1 MSSLHP
7 WGWLTVFQCGV
18 LERVAISCCVAMH
31 VPLRSKLNCLSNKAP
46 RHCLFLYIST
56 EDQLPCRTKHNKA
69 FYVIKQFFIFSLS
82 LCPLYLLFLFFILYT
97 FPDLP
102 VFFVTAQ
109 VPVQLLFKNIMF
121 CFWGF
126 VLFLFC
132 CYYYL
137 NCYSYV
143 YLST

>member
-7 WGWLTVFQCGV
+7 WSWLTVFQCGV

-46 RHCLFLYIST
+46 RRLLFYFLFFLLFFFST
-56 EDQLPCRTKHNKA
+56 EDQLPCRTKRKA
-69 FYVIKQFFIFSLS
+69 SYVSNQ
-82 LCPLYLLFLFFILYT
+82 FLFPISTVSPSPLLACLDFL
-97 FPDLP
+97 FSPN
-102 VFFVTAQ
+102 VTAQ
-109 VPVQLLFKNIMF
+109 VPVLLLFKNIVF

-126 VLFLFC
+126 YFCLFY
-132 CYYYL
+132 YYYL

>member
-69 FYVIKQFFIFSLS
+69 FYVTKQFFSLS
-82 LCPLYLLFLFFILYT
+82 LFSPSSLFFLSVSP
-97 FPDLP
+97 FSRACL
-102 VFFVTAQ
+102 VFFVF
-109 VPVQLLFKNIMF
+109 FKCQSSCSLSLVSGFFIFVCFMF
-121 CFWGF
+121 VM
-126 VLFLFC
+126 VLFEL
-132 CYYYL
+132 L
-137 NCYSYV
+137 
-143 YLST
+143 

>member
-69 FYVIKQFFIFSLS
+69 FYVIKQFLYFLSLSAHYIFS
-82 LCPLYLLFLFFILYT
+82 FFFFILYT
-97 FPDLP
+97 FPDFP
-102 VFFVTAQ
+102 VTAQ

>member
-69 FYVIKQFFIFSLS
+69 FYVIKQFLYFLSLSAHYIFSFF
-82 LCPLYLLFLFFILYT
+82 FLFFTPSLTCLY
-97 FPDLP
+97 
-102 VFFVTAQ
+102 FFVTAQ

>member
-69 FYVIKQFFIFSLS
+69 FYVTSSFFFLIFP
-82 LCPLYLLFLFFILYT
+82 LCPPYLLFLSFPSLACLY
-97 FPDLP
+97 
-102 VFFVTAQ
+102 FFVTAQ

-121 CFWGF
+121 CFLG
-126 VLFLFC
+126 LIFLFC
-132 CYYYL
+132 FYL